1 MNYFDLLPDEIV
13 DYIYKINNN
22 NLIKEVHQEL
32 KDRYNNYCDIYGV
45 DDFDSMYDFIPINI
59 TLLNDD
65 NRFYYPAYKI
75 WCQIIGDYN
84 LEIGMLYNAYGSKKI
99 DIMRFSEQH
108 KYKIRKS
115 WTKKKMIKYLFDNGI
130 LAEFL
135 QVEF

>member
-13 DYIYKINNN
+13 DYIYKINNK

-32 KDRYNNYCDIYGV
+32 NDRYNNYCDIYGV
-45 DDFDSMYDFIPINI
+45 DDLDDLYEFKGIFITFNDENKFYPNYD
-59 TLLNDD
+59 T
-65 NRFYYPAYKI
+65 
-75 WCQIIGDYN
+75 WCECIGDFN
-84 LEIGMLYNAYGSKKI
+84 IDITFLWNAYYDCKKI

-115 WTKKKMIKYLFDNGI
+115 WTKKKMIKYLFDNG
-130 LAEFL
+130 LLPEFL